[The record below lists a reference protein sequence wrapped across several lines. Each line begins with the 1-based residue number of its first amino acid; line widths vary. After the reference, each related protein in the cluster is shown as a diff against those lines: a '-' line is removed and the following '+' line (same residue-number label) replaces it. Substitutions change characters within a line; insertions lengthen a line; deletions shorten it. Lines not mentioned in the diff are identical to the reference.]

1 MIGMKMTVAQ
11 NMMPSVRW
19 LETAS
24 HTVRLA
30 PGTVEEGITK
40 GNIDTPAVPIT
51 PTMAKVEA
59 ATDQN
64 NRDAQSLAAPYRIL
78 QLCSGVSDA
87 LRGRRT
93 VSVLR
98 HWEHGPHLRS
108 GLIAQILIGLMS
120 WTYRTLKR
128 RRMLRP

>member
-1 MIGMKMTVAQ
+1 MIGMKMSVAQ

-51 PTMAKVEA
+51 PTMAQNPGA
-59 ATDQN
+59 A
-64 NRDAQSLAAPYRIL
+64 
-78 QLCSGVSDA
+78 
-87 LRGRRT
+87 
-93 VSVLR
+93 
-98 HWEHGPHLRS
+98 
-108 GLIAQILIGLMS
+108 
-120 WTYRTLKR
+120 
-128 RRMLRP
+128 